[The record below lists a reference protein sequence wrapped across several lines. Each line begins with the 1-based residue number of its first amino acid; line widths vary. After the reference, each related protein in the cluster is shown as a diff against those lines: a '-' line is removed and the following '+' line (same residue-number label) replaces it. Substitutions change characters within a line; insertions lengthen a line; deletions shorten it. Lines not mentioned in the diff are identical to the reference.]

1 MQQIKSNLIGWI
13 ETSRLCLSFNK
24 VSWGH
29 VPVVQAKIHPSK
41 RHTYMEK
48 AKQIIVSCLAIGKES
63 GLVVKTAGVE
73 ILEEDEGIK
82 PDFRER
88 L

>member
-1 MQQIKSNLIGWI
+1 
-13 ETSRLCLSFNK
+13 
-24 VSWGH
+24 
-29 VPVVQAKIHPSK
+29 
-41 RHTYMEK
+41 MEK
-48 AKQIIVSCLAIGKES
+48 TKQIIVSCLAIGKES